1 MPLSATQMTTEVA
14 FFVRDG
20 DRFVPTGQ
28 GISPWNAKALNGVAL
43 AGLAARMVG
52 TVPARSPMQVARL
65 TIDIL
70 GAVPIEPLV
79 PVVRVLRDGP
89 RVQLVSVDLCAGDR
103 TWVRAT
109 ALRVREATSP
119 TNQTQ
124 LTRQQPEA
132 YAAVAE
138 PLKVDWVETITA
150 EGDFQSPGPAS
161 VWLRFLGRV
170 VAGEPLGDLERMAML
185 SDWGSG
191 MSSLVSPADYTF
203 ANLDIA
209 LHLVRM
215 PRGDWLLMDAV
226 SESAGNGMAIATSR
240 LGDREGMIGTALQ
253 TVFVAQR

>member
-1 MPLSATQMTTEVA
+1 MTAEVA
-14 FFVRDG
+14 FFVRDK

-43 AGLAARMVG
+43 AGLAASMVG
-52 TVPARSPMQVARL
+52 TVPTRTDMHVARL

-79 PVVRVLRDGP
+79 PEVRVLRDGG
-89 RVQLVSVDLCAGDR
+89 RVQLVEIGLCAGDR

-109 ALRVREATSP
+109 ALRVRQTASP
-119 TNQTQ
+119 TNLAE
-124 LTRQQPEA
+124 LTRLQPEA
-132 YAAVAE
+132 YATISD
-138 PLKVDWVETITA
+138 PFKVDWVETITA

-170 VAGEPLGDLERMAML
+170 VAGEPLGDLERMAMV

-191 MSSLVSPADYTF
+191 MSSLVSPKDYTF

-209 LHLVRM
+209 LHLTRM
-215 PRGDWLLMDAV
+215 PRGEWLLMDAV
-226 SESAGNGMAIATSR
+226 SESAGNGMAIAMSR